1 MSRTKSY
8 VMDLEEKLNERERE
22 IRRRRRELAEFGVSV
37 RTINKKE
44 FDEDVLTNIHERLNE
59 AESLIRAMKVG
70 LHRAIDLRTALL
82 DDDRKRVVK
91 KDKK

>member
-22 IRRRRRELAEFGVSV
+22 IRRRRLELAELGVSV

-70 LHRAIDLRTALL
+70 LHRAIDLRAALL

>member
-37 RTINKKE
+37 RTINKKSSMRMCLQI
-44 FDEDVLTNIHERLNE
+44 FMNV
-59 AESLIRAMKVG
+59 
-70 LHRAIDLRTALL
+70 
-82 DDDRKRVVK
+82 
-91 KDKK
+91 

>member
-37 RTINKKE
+37 RTINKTE
-44 FDEDVLTNIHERLNE
+44 FDEDVLTNVRERLNE